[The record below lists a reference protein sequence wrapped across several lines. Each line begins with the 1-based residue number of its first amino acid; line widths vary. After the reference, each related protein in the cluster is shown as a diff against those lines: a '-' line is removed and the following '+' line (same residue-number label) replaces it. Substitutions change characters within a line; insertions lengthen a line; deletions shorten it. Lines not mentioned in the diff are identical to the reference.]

1 MLYRMKNQQGKKEN
15 NFKISY
21 PEQGLLQLLILKFIY
36 ENQSYGYDLI
46 KQIADVSNNSMNIK
60 SGTMYTTLRRMEKG
74 GFIKSVW
81 REGDIGPSKR
91 LYGLTPQGKRY
102 LNKMLHNISNRIP
115 IVQELLSFYKKE
127 LDGKI

>member
-1 MLYRMKNQQGKKEN
+1 MLSRMQNQKDEKEK

-21 PEQGLLQLLILKFIY
+21 PEQGLLQLLVLKFIY
-36 ENQSYGYDLI
+36 ESPTYGYDLI
-46 KQIADVSNNSMNIK
+46 KKIGEISKNSMIIK

-74 GFIKSVW
+74 GLIRSIWKES
-81 REGDIGPSKR
+81 DIGPSKR

-102 LNKMLHNISNRIP
+102 LNKMLHNISSRIP

>member
-1 MLYRMKNQQGKKEN
+1 MKNQQGKKEQ

-46 KQIADVSNNSMNIK
+46 KQIADVSNDSMNIK

-81 REGDIGPSKR
+81 KEGDKGPSKR
-91 LYGLTPQGKRY
+91 LYGLTPQGKKY
-102 LNKMLHNISNRIP
+102 LNEMLHNISSRIP
-115 IVQELLSFYKKE
+115 IVQELLSFYRKE